1 MPGTV
6 TTKLDKP
13 ITKVRVLDNY
23 FIDAKPTAGRAINS
37 SADAGQT
44 SMQDSKAPK
53 TAFLQACQAINNL
66 NAKLNEFYDKIFA
79 EHKEEIAKLSIE
91 IARKVLSQK
100 VKDGDYE
107 IESIIKEALKSAPTH
122 QEMAAHLNPEDLKQ
136 CLKMQQEEPDS
147 VLSGIKLIPDGN
159 VGRAECVLE
168 NPKGIIK
175 SLIDK
180 NLERIGQ
187 ALEKAE

>member
-13 ITKVRVLDNY
+13 ITKVRISDNHGA
-23 FIDAKPTAGRAINS
+23 DTKPTGDKTANS
-37 SADAGQT
+37 SADDEQI
-44 SMQDSKAPK
+44 SIQDSEAPK
-53 TAFLQACQAINNL
+53 TAFLQTCQALNNL
-66 NAKLNEFYDKIFA
+66 NTKLNEFYDKIFA
-79 EHKEEIAKLSIE
+79 EHKEEIAKLSVE

-122 QEMAAHLNPEDLKQ
+122 QDMVVHLNPEDLKQ

-147 VLSGIKLIPDGN
+147 ILSGIKLIPDSN

>member
-13 ITKVRVLDNY
+13 IAKVKILDNY
-23 FIDAKPTAGRAINS
+23 AVDAKPTGDRTINS
-37 SADAGQT
+37 SADDEQI
-44 SMQDSKAPK
+44 SMQDSESPK
-53 TAFLQACQAINNL
+53 TAFLQACQALNNL
-66 NAKLNEFYDKIFA
+66 NTKLNEFYDKIFA

-122 QEMAAHLNPEDLKQ
+122 QDMVVHLNPDDLKQ

-147 VLSGIKLIPDGN
+147 ILSGIKLIPDSN

-175 SLIDK
+175 SLIDLH
-180 NLERIGQ
+180 LEKITQ
-187 ALEKAE
+187 ALKEAK